1 MPEARTF
8 LDKVWDNHEVERLD
22 NGQSL
27 LFIDR
32 LLLHELSTPRAFEEL
47 RKRDLKV
54 ANPDLVIGFSDHIVS
69 TDPGRATGNVPG
81 GPEMLEM
88 FRRNARD
95 FGIRHF
101 DVDDDH
107 QGIVHVV
114 APELG
119 LILPGMTVVCGDS
132 HTCTMGGVSAMG
144 WGIGTSEIAQVLAT
158 QTLAIRKPRTMRVEL
173 TGTLPKGVSAKDIVL
188 GLIAE
193 FGVSAGVGHMI
204 EFTGEALAGMTVEA
218 RMTLCNM
225 AIEMGARIGMTAPD
239 EATFDYIAKR
249 PLAPSPEV
257 LETLRRACEDVA
269 TDTGATW
276 DKTLSFDVSRLR
288 PQITWGTTPGEA
300 MAICGTI
307 PAAADARALDYM
319 QLDAGASLLGTP
331 VNRVFIGS
339 CTNGRLSDLREAAAI
354 LQGRKVAANVR
365 ALVVPGS
372 MSVKRAAEAEGLD
385 LIFKEAGFEWRDSG
399 CSMCPG
405 LNGDKAGAGERIVST
420 TNRNFENRQ
429 GTGARTHLASPASAA
444 AAAITGVITDPGAL
458 AGAGT

>member
-1 MPEARTF
+1 MPEPRTF
-8 LDKVWDNHEVERLD
+8 LDKVWDNHEVERLES
-22 NGQSL
+22 GQSL
-27 LFIDR
+27 IFIDR

-47 RKRDLKV
+47 RARGLQV

-69 TDPGRATGNVPG
+69 TDPGRATGDVPG

-88 FRRNARD
+88 FRKNARD

-101 DVDDDH
+101 DVEDEH

-132 HTCTMGGVSAMG
+132 HTCTMGGLSAMG

-158 QTLAIRKPRTMRVEL
+158 QTLALRKPGTMRVEL
-173 TGTLPKGVSAKDIVL
+173 TGALPEGVSAKDIVL

-193 FGVSAGVGHMI
+193 FGVSVGVGHMV
-204 EFTGEALAGMTVEA
+204 EFTGEALAEMAIES

-225 AIEMGARIGMTAPD
+225 AIEMGARIGMIAPD
-239 EATFDYIAKR
+239 AATFDYIATR
-249 PLAPSPEV
+249 PLAPSPDV
-257 LETLRRACEDVA
+257 LETLRRACEGLA
-269 TDTGATW
+269 TDPGAAW
-276 DKTLSFDVSRLR
+276 DKTLSFDVGQLR

-300 MAICGTI
+300 MAICDTI
-307 PAAADARALDYM
+307 PDSADARALEYM
-319 QLDAGASLLGTP
+319 QLEAGAPLLGTP
-331 VNRVFIGS
+331 VDRVFIGS
-339 CTNGRLSDLREAAAI
+339 CTNGRLSDLREAAA
-354 LQGRKVAANVR
+354 LLKGKKVAATVR

-372 MSVKRAAEAEGLD
+372 MSVKRAAAAEGLD
-385 LIFKEAGFEWRDSG
+385 RVFTEAGFEWRDSG

-405 LNGDKAGAGERIVST
+405 LNGDKAGAGERVVST

-444 AAAITGVITDPGAL
+444 AAAITGVITDPGRIG
-458 AGAGT
+458 GARA